1 MANLYTVRIT
11 TTTAENGYNY
21 NNFVGE
27 GRSRSPKVAMR
38 LAREALG
45 RDFNR
50 NPSGAACGSIYDRV
64 TIRRG
69 GTVLM
74 DKEIW

>member
-11 TTTAENGYNY
+11 CTHAEHGYEF
-21 NNFVGE
+21 NNFAGE
-27 GRSRSPKVAMR
+27 GRHRSPKVALR
-38 LAREALG
+38 LAREALN

-50 NPSGAACGSIYDRV
+50 NPSGAACGSIYDRMV
-64 TIRRG
+64 IRRG
-69 GTVLM
+69 ATVLL

>member
-1 MANLYTVRIT
+1 MANLYTVRIRT
-11 TTTAENGYNY
+11 TTSENGSHYAH
-21 NNFVGE
+21 FAGE
-27 GRSRSPKVAMR
+27 ARHRSPKVAYR
-38 LAREALG
+38 LALQALN

-69 GTVLM
+69 TTVLL

>member
-1 MANLYTVRIT
+1 MAAIYTVRIST
-11 TTTAENGYNY
+11 TTSAHGYNY
-21 NNFVGE
+21 NHFAGE
-27 GRSRSPKVAMR
+27 ARHRSPKVAYR
-38 LAREALG
+38 LALQALN

-69 GTVLM
+69 VTVLM

>member
-1 MANLYTVRIT
+1 MAAIYTVRIST
-11 TTTAENGYNY
+11 TTSENGSHYAH
-21 NNFVGE
+21 FAGE
-27 GRSRSPKVAMR
+27 ARHRSPKVAYR
-38 LAREALG
+38 LARQALN

-50 NPSGAACGSIYDRV
+50 DPSGAACGSIYDRV